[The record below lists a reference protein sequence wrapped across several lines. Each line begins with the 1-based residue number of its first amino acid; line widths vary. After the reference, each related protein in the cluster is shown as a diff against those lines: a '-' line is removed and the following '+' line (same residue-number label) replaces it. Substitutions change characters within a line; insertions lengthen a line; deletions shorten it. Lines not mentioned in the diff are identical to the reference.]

1 MIDFTLDQ
9 LYVWMNA
16 FIWPF
21 FRILGL
27 FATAPLFSESSIN
40 TRTKVSYGIILALV
54 IAPTLPPMPMIAPAS
69 WAGLW
74 LAVQQVLIGIA
85 LGFIMRLVF
94 ATVLLAGNIIGFQ
107 MGLSF
112 ASFFDPSSGAQT
124 SVVSRLLNTVTML
137 IFLATNGHLVM
148 LTAFIYTFDIFPIQ
162 IASLHP
168 NGWGVIMDWSK
179 DMFLSGM
186 LLALPLII
194 VLLTMNLAFG
204 ILNRTAQQI
213 TVFAVGFPITLIT
226 GLVVLLIVIPQT
238 TPFLMQLFEAGYEN
252 MARLMHGFADGL

>member
-1 MIDFTLDQ
+1 MISFTLEQ
-9 LYVWMNA
+9 LYTWINA
-16 FIWPF
+16 FIWPLL
-21 FRILGL
+21 RILGL
-27 FATAPLFSESSIN
+27 FASAPLFSESSIN
-40 TRTKVSYGIILALV
+40 TRTKVGVAIAITLV
-54 IAPTLPPMPMIAPAS
+54 VAPTLPPMPDLPPSS

-74 LAVQQVLIGIA
+74 LGIQQVLIGIA
-85 LGFIMRLVF
+85 LGFVMKLVF
-94 ATVLLAGNIIGFQ
+94 ATVILAGNVIGFQ

-112 ASFFDPSSGAQT
+112 ASFFDPSTGAQT
-124 SVVSRLLNTVTML
+124 SVVSRLLNIVAML
-137 IFLATNGHLVM
+137 VFLATNGHLVM
-148 LTAFIYTFDIFPIQ
+148 LSAFIHTFEIFPIAP
-162 IASLHP
+162 ASLDP

-226 GLVVLLIVIPQT
+226 GIVLLILVIPQT
-238 TPFLMQLFEAGYEN
+238 TPFLMQLYEAGYEN
-252 MARLMHGFADGL
+252 MARLMYGLAGQ